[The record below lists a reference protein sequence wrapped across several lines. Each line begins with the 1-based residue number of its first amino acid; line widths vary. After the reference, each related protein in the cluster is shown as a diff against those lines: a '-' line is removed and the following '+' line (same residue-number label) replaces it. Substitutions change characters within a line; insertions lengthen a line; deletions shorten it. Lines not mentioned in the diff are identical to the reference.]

1 MVLCTG
7 VSAQRWA
14 SWSSRV
20 ARVDQVQPGAR
31 VAVMGVLD
39 TVCGAVVLHDLGVIG
54 GHQLDIFAEVL
65 HGVATIV
72 HHLRD
77 QRLKGGGRRGGGPLS
92 LGWWVWGG

>member
-1 MVLCTG
+1 M
-7 VSAQRWA
+7 
-14 SWSSRV
+14 
-20 ARVDQVQPGAR
+20 DQVQPGAR